1 MKRTVAIL
9 SAGLIS
15 LGALAVADGHI
26 SEKQINSA
34 IKARKAHMQLYAF
47 HLSTLGGMAK
57 GDIPYD
63 AEAASA
69 AADSLVVLTQLP
81 QGGYWLPGSDSE
93 SVENTRALPAI
104 WADGSEAAQ
113 KGADM
118 AAAALAMQ
126 ASAGTGLEALQANMG
141 ALGGSCGGCHK
152 PYRQS
157 NN

>member
-1 MKRTVAIL
+1 
-9 SAGLIS
+9 
-15 LGALAVADGHI
+15 
-26 SEKQINSA
+26 
-34 IKARKAHMQLYAF
+34 MQLYSF
-47 HLSTLGGMAK
+47 HVSTLGGMAK

-69 AADSLVVLTQLP
+69 AADSLAALAQLP

-104 WADGSEAAQ
+104 WAEGSTVAQ

-126 ASAGTGLEALQANMG
+126 AAAGTGLEGLQANMG